1 MLTDILACE
10 DHPFLQ
16 IGLKASLLASIP
28 DLKSLRLAGNGA
40 DALRLAREKR
50 PDLVIVD
57 LGLPDMSGL
66 DLILRLKELWSGI
79 RILVVTSCD
88 NPSILRQARKIGVA
102 GILQKSSPPELLAH
116 ALEIAKLK
124 DGVFLDPAVR
134 RLLQE
139 HEDIEFTPREFEIL
153 QEIIQGRSN
162 QQIADKLHCALTTVR
177 FHRANILQ
185 KANVRSGAELA
196 AWFTRGQSQRH

>member
-102 GILQKSSPPELLAH
+102 GILQKSSRA
-116 ALEIAKLK
+116 
-124 DGVFLDPAVR
+124 GN
-134 RLLQE
+134 
-139 HEDIEFTPREFEIL
+139 RETE
-153 QEIIQGRSN
+153 GRSFPGSRRP
-162 QQIADKLHCALTTVR
+162 APPA
-177 FHRANILQ
+177 RA
-185 KANVRSGAELA
+185 
-196 AWFTRGQSQRH
+196 